1 MAQDCIFC
9 QIAGGAIAAEVVH
22 RGERVVAFKDIN
34 PAAPVHVLIVPV
46 EHVGALTDAP
56 AAQLDAAARCLAAAP
71 IVARQAG
78 VAASGYRLVANQ
90 GADAGQIVPHFH
102 LHLLAGRPLGAMG

>member
-9 QIAGGAIAAEVVH
+9 EIVRGAVPAEVVYRDEH
-22 RGERVVAFKDIN
+22 VAVFKDIT
-34 PAAPVHVLIVPV
+34 PAAPVHLLIIPV
-46 EHVGALTDAP
+46 EHVSALTDAP
-56 AAQLDAAARCLAAAP
+56 AAHLAAGRCLAAAP
-71 IVARQAG
+71 LVAQQAG

-102 LHLLAGRPLGAMG
+102 LHLLGGRGMGGMG

>member
-22 RGERVVAFKDIN
+22 RDERVVAFKDIN
-34 PAAPVHVLIVPV
+34 PAAPVHVLIIPV
-46 EHVGALTDAP
+46 EHVGALTSAP

-71 IVARQAG
+71 LVAQQAG